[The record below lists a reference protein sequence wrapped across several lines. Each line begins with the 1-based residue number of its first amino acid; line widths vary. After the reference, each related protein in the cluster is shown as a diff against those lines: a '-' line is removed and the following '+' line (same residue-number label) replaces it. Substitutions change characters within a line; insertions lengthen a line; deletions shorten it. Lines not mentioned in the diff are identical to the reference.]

1 MPLYKYKP
9 FTCFLMFN
17 KDITRTMTLANEVKE
32 RLEEVINDWL
42 LRFNEIA
49 ESESHFLDAL
59 GLEPNLETLLSYT
72 IGVLDSIVGGYIHCL
87 YDRGMTEEEDAELIE
102 LLQGKKPELE
112 QKFKL
117 FLKNEEQERI
127 IIGRR

>member
-1 MPLYKYKP
+1 MALP
-9 FTCFLMFN
+9 
-17 KDITRTMTLANEVKE
+17 NEVKE

-42 LRFNEIA
+42 LGFNEIA
-49 ESESHFLDAL
+49 ESESHFLDAV
-59 GLEPNLETLLSYT
+59 GLEPKLETLLSYT

-87 YDRGMTEEEDAELIE
+87 YNRGMTEEEDEELIE
-102 LLQGKKPELE
+102 LLQGKMPELE

-117 FLKNEEQERI
+117 FLKKEEQERI